1 MDNNRIRL
9 GIMGFGHIG
18 RYIYSLASENQQF
31 VVNAISDIGSPDILR
46 YLLNNEIR
54 NNCEVNLED
63 NIFISGEA
71 KTRFVSGRAPG
82 NIPWDALKVDWVI
95 DATGKYLKKKQ
106 LQKHIDSGADRVI
119 LTTLPENDLDRMVI
133 VGVNDQD
140 IQQSDTLIS
149 AGSSTTNTLGLSIK
163 ILNDAFGIDYASMTT
178 IHSYTGDQP
187 AHDFAGKGFRR
198 SRSAAENIIPNQN
211 KSADWVSKIIPQ
223 LQDRIMGSSL
233 NVPVQFGSLL
243 DLTCIFQNEGVTT
256 DAVISIMKKAE
267 RDNPN
272 LVTVVD
278 DPIVSSDVIGK
289 SQSVVFDSMGIL
301 KIGNKMIKML
311 IWYDNGYNQAAR
323 ILDVISAYEK
333 LKIKKKI

>member
-18 RYIYSLASENQQF
+18 RYVYSLASEKQKF
-31 VVNAISDIGSPDILR
+31 VVNAISDIGSPDILH
-46 YLLNNEIR
+46 YLLKNEIR
-54 NNCEVNLED
+54 DSCEVELE
-63 NIFISGEA
+63 NNYFISGGN
-71 KTRFVSGRAPG
+71 KTRFVHGTAPG
-82 NIPWDALKVDWVI
+82 DIPWDALEVDWVI
-95 DATGKYLKKKQ
+95 DATGKYLEREQ
-106 LQKHIDSGADRVI
+106 LQKHIDSGADKVV
-119 LTTLPENDLDRMVI
+119 LTSLPEEDLDRMVI
-133 VGVNDQD
+133 VGVNEQV
-140 IQQSDTLIS
+140 INQSDSLIS

-211 KSADWVSKIIPQ
+211 KSAYWVSKIIPK
-223 LQDRIMGSSL
+223 LKDRLMGSSL

-256 DAVISIMKKAE
+256 QAVVEAMRKAE
-267 RDNPN
+267 QDNPN

-289 SQSVVFDSMGIL
+289 PQSVVFDSMGIL
-301 KIGNKMIKML
+301 KIGEKMMKML
-311 IWYDNGYNQAAR
+311 IWYDNGFNQAAR
-323 ILDVISAYEK
+323 ILDVISAYENMK
-333 LKIKKKI
+333 N

>member
-18 RYIYSLASENQQF
+18 RYVYSLASKKQKF
-31 VVNAISDIGSPDILR
+31 VVNAISDIGSPDILH
-46 YLLNNEIR
+46 YLLKNEIR
-54 NNCEVNLED
+54 DSCEVELE
-63 NIFISGEA
+63 NNYFISGGN
-71 KTRFVSGRAPG
+71 KTRFVHGTAPG
-82 NIPWDALKVDWVI
+82 DIPWDALEVDWVI
-95 DATGKYLKKKQ
+95 DATGKYLEREQ
-106 LQKHIDSGADRVI
+106 LQKHIDSGADKVV
-119 LTTLPENDLDRMVI
+119 LTSLPEEDLDRMVI
-133 VGVNDQD
+133 VGVNEQV
-140 IQQSDTLIS
+140 INQSDSLIS

-163 ILNDAFGIDYASMTT
+163 ILNDTFGIDYASMTT

-211 KSADWVSKIIPQ
+211 KSAYWVSKIIPK
-223 LQDRIMGSSL
+223 LQDRLMGSSL

-256 DAVISIMKKAE
+256 QAVVEAMRKAE
-267 RDNPN
+267 QDNPN

-289 SQSVVFDSMGIL
+289 PQSVVFDSMGIL
-301 KIGNKMIKML
+301 KIGEKMMKML
-311 IWYDNGYNQAAR
+311 IWYDNGFNQAAR
-323 ILDVISAYEK
+323 ILDVISAYENMK
-333 LKIKKKI
+333 N

>member
-18 RYIYSLASENQQF
+18 RYVYSLASKKQKF
-31 VVNAISDIGSPDILR
+31 VVNAISDIGSPDILH
-46 YLLNNEIR
+46 YLLKNEIR
-54 NNCEVNLED
+54 DSCEVELE
-63 NIFISGEA
+63 NNYFISGGN
-71 KTRFVSGRAPG
+71 KTRFVHGTAPG
-82 NIPWDALKVDWVI
+82 DIPWDALEVDWVI
-95 DATGKYLKKKQ
+95 DATGKYLEREQ
-106 LQKHIDSGADRVI
+106 LQKHIDSGADKVV
-119 LTTLPENDLDRMVI
+119 LTSLPEEDLDRMVI
-133 VGVNDQD
+133 VGVNEQV
-140 IQQSDTLIS
+140 INQSDSLIS

-211 KSADWVSKIIPQ
+211 NSAYWVSKIIPK
-223 LQDRIMGSSL
+223 LKDRLMGSSL

-256 DAVISIMKKAE
+256 QAVVDAMRKAE
-267 RDNPN
+267 QDNPN

-289 SQSVVFDSMGIL
+289 PQSVVFDSMGIL
-301 KIGNKMIKML
+301 KIGEKMMKML
-311 IWYDNGYNQAAR
+311 IWYDNGFNQAAR
-323 ILDVISAYEK
+323 ILDVISAYENMK
-333 LKIKKKI
+333 Y

>member
-18 RYIYSLASENQQF
+18 RYVYSLASEKQKF
-31 VVNAISDIGSPDILR
+31 VVNAISDIGSPDILH
-46 YLLNNEIR
+46 YLLKNEIR
-54 NNCEVNLED
+54 DSCEVELE
-63 NIFISGEA
+63 NNYFISGGN
-71 KTRFVSGRAPG
+71 KTRFVHGTAPG
-82 NIPWDALKVDWVI
+82 DIPWDALEVDWVI
-95 DATGKYLKKKQ
+95 DATGKYLEREQ
-106 LQKHIDSGADRVI
+106 LQKHIDSGADKVV
-119 LTTLPENDLDRMVI
+119 LTSLPEDDLDRLVI
-133 VGVNDQD
+133 IGVNEQV
-140 IQQSDTLIS
+140 INQSDSLIS

-211 KSADWVSKIIPQ
+211 KSAYWVSKIIPK
-223 LQDRIMGSSL
+223 LQDRLMGSSL

-256 DAVISIMKKAE
+256 QAVVEAMRKAE
-267 RDNPN
+267 QDNPN

-289 SQSVVFDSMGIL
+289 PQSVVFDSMGIL
-301 KIGNKMIKML
+301 KIGEKMMKML
-311 IWYDNGYNQAAR
+311 IWYDNGFNQAAR
-323 ILDVISAYEK
+323 ILDVISAYEN
-333 LKIKKKI
+333 IKN

>member
-18 RYIYSLASENQQF
+18 RYVYSLASEKQKF
-31 VVNAISDIGSPDILR
+31 VVNAISDIGSPDILH
-46 YLLNNEIR
+46 YLLKNEIR
-54 NNCEVNLED
+54 DSCEVELE
-63 NIFISGEA
+63 NNYFISGGN
-71 KTRFVSGRAPG
+71 KTRFVHGTAPG
-82 NIPWDALKVDWVI
+82 DIPWDALEVDWVI
-95 DATGKYLKKKQ
+95 DATGKYLEREQ
-106 LQKHIDSGADRVI
+106 LQKHIDSGADKVV
-119 LTTLPENDLDRMVI
+119 LTSLPEEDLDRLVI
-133 VGVNDQD
+133 VGVNEQV
-140 IQQSDTLIS
+140 INQSDSLIS

-198 SRSAAENIIPNQN
+198 SRTAAENIIPNQN
-211 KSADWVSKIIPQ
+211 KSAYWVSKIIPK
-223 LQDRIMGSSL
+223 LQDRLMGSSL

-256 DAVISIMKKAE
+256 QAVVEAMRKAE
-267 RDNPN
+267 QDNPN

-289 SQSVVFDSMGIL
+289 PQSVVFDSMGIL
-301 KIGNKMIKML
+301 KIGEKMMKML
-311 IWYDNGYNQAAR
+311 IWYDNGFNQAAR
-323 ILDVISAYEK
+323 ILDVISAYENMK
-333 LKIKKKI
+333 N

>member
-18 RYIYSLASENQQF
+18 RYVYSLASEKQKF
-31 VVNAISDIGSPDILR
+31 VVNAISDIGSPDILH
-46 YLLNNEIR
+46 YLLKNEIR
-54 NNCEVNLED
+54 DSCEVELE
-63 NIFISGEA
+63 NNYFISGGN
-71 KTRFVSGRAPG
+71 KTRFVHGTAPG
-82 NIPWDALKVDWVI
+82 DIPWDALEVDWVI
-95 DATGKYLKKKQ
+95 DATGKYLEREQ
-106 LQKHIDSGADRVI
+106 LQKHIDSGADKVV
-119 LTTLPENDLDRMVI
+119 LTSLPEEDLDRMVI
-133 VGVNDQD
+133 VGVNEQV
-140 IQQSDTLIS
+140 INQSDSLIS

-211 KSADWVSKIIPQ
+211 KSAYWVSKIIPK
-223 LQDRIMGSSL
+223 LKDRLMGSSL

-256 DAVISIMKKAE
+256 QAAVEAMRKAE
-267 RDNPN
+267 QDNPN

-289 SQSVVFDSMGIL
+289 PQSVVFDSMGIL
-301 KIGNKMIKML
+301 KIGEKMMKML
-311 IWYDNGYNQAAR
+311 IWYDNGFNQAAR
-323 ILDVISAYEK
+323 ILDVISAYENMK
-333 LKIKKKI
+333 N